1 MLMEHPEDDG
11 SGRAAAFIAGALER
25 FGFGGRWAY
34 QALHQDGRCYGLSE
48 RRLNGLYQNAA
59 LIINLHGGTEPRTEH
74 VATDRLVYLE
84 TDPVEVEVQLAA
96 GRQDTIDFLKP
107 HCAYFTFAQN
117 YGRPDCLLPLS
128 AQFRLQPTR
137 QPVVLDFW
145 QARTDRPNEL
155 YTTIGNWRQQW
166 REVQIGEETYSWS
179 KDHEFLKF
187 LGLPSAAGPRFELA
201 LAGCGES
208 DRQLL
213 EGGGWRVREAL
224 PLSQNID
231 IYRHYISGSHGEFTV
246 AKEQNVRLR
255 TGWFSDR
262 SATYLAAGRPV
273 ITQDTGFG
281 NDLPIGEGL
290 FAFSCLEDILE
301 AVELIDADYE
311 RQSAAAAM
319 IAHDYFDSDRVLTRL
334 LHQVGLPR
342 VPPGLVIAPRS
353 RRPLTLPAETVET
366 VLSTPPA
373 VSLNVATEPATSV
386 VVVTRDGLMFT
397 KLCLESVLG
406 NLDGP
411 ALELIVV
418 DNGSTDGTVDY
429 LDHLAKRDQRV
440 RFVAKDWNMGFAAAA
455 NLGLGQA
462 RGQCFVLLNNDT
474 IVPPSCLARLTKY
487 LEPGDIGGVGPV
499 TNRIGNEAQVDAP
512 YQTYQGLLDF
522 AGSRERDYHDRTF
535 SIRTLA
541 MFCLAMRRITWE

>member
-1 MLMEHPEDDG
+1 M
-11 SGRAAAFIAGALER
+11 
-25 FGFGGRWAY
+25 
-34 QALHQDGRCYGLSE
+34 
-48 RRLNGLYQNAA
+48 
-59 LIINLHGGTEPRTEH
+59 
-74 VATDRLVYLE
+74 
-84 TDPVEVEVQLAA
+84 
-96 GRQDTIDFLKP
+96 
-107 HCAYFTFAQN
+107 
-117 YGRPDCLLPLS
+117 
-128 AQFRLQPTR
+128 
-137 QPVVLDFW
+137 
-145 QARTDRPNEL
+145 
-155 YTTIGNWRQQW
+155 
-166 REVQIGEETYSWS
+166 
-179 KDHEFLKF
+179 
-187 LGLPSAAGPRFELA
+187 
-201 LAGCGES
+201 
-208 DRQLL
+208 
-213 EGGGWRVREAL
+213 
-224 PLSQNID
+224 
-231 IYRHYISGSHGEFTV
+231 
-246 AKEQNVRLR
+246 
-255 TGWFSDR
+255 
-262 SATYLAAGRPV
+262 
-273 ITQDTGFG
+273 
-281 NDLPIGEGL
+281 

-541 MFCLAMRRITWE
+541 MFCLAMRRITWEKVGSLDERFGIGLLEDDDYSERIRRAGLRLLCAEDVFVHHFGEASFGAMVSTGEYGALLGANQKLFEDNARRVYSRLPSRPGAVR